1 MLEERTCT
9 LRFVAPS
16 VGHEGLLRGTQQAV
30 ELVAMGKSE
39 AELRR
44 EQRKKELE
52 EKRKRLQA
60 MKQRKKESVAAA
72 TPAAEE
78 RDDSLDK
85 IKSMSSV
92 DALLGALTSDI
103 PPPAAPAPDIAEK
116 KAGPEPSEAEP

>member
-1 MLEERTCT
+1 
-9 LRFVAPS
+9 
-16 VGHEGLLRGTQQAV
+16 
-30 ELVAMGKSE
+30 MGKSE

-60 MKQRKKESVAAA
+60 MKQRKKEPVAAA
-72 TPAAEE
+72 APVAEE
-78 RDDSLDK
+78 KEDSLDK

-103 PPPAAPAPDIAEK
+103 PPAAAPAPDIAEK
-116 KAGPEPSEAEP
+116 KPEAEASEPQPYVPSLQPARCVLPWLGP